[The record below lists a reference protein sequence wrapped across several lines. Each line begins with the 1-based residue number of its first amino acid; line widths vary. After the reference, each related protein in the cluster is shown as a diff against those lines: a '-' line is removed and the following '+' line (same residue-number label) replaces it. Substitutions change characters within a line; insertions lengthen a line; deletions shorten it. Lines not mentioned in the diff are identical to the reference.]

1 MAGSIHNTIYMPA
14 FKSLNIARPPIDEQ
28 RAIAK
33 ALSDVDALLSAL
45 DRLITKKRDLKQA
58 AMQQLLTGKT
68 RLPGFCG
75 EWKES
80 KLGELGAV
88 YSGLSGKSKADFGD
102 GNSHYVKFLSVVT
115 RPIVKGDDL
124 GKVNVK
130 RGEAQ
135 AEIAKGDLL
144 FNGSSETPDE
154 VALCALVD
162 FDLQDVFLN
171 SFCFGYRLNADCS
184 ADGLFLTYL
193 IRSEVGRS
201 VFGILA
207 QGSTRHN
214 ISKAA
219 FREVVFKLP
228 HLSEQLEI
236 VRLLREMDAEIAV
249 LEYRRQKTNHLKQ
262 GMMQELLTGK
272 TRLVEPETYNA

>member
-1 MAGSIHNTIYMPA
+1 MNLNTGIVNRLPVRLPA
-14 FKSLNIARPPIDEQ
+14 EQEQ

-33 ALSDVDALLSAL
+33 ALSDVDALLNAL
-45 DRLITKKRDLKQA
+45 DRLIAKKRDLKQA
-58 AMQQLLTGKT
+58 VMQQLLTGKA
-68 RLPGFCG
+68 RLPGFDG

-88 YSGLSGKSKADFGD
+88 YGGLSGKSKAEFGD
-102 GNSHYVKFLSVVT
+102 GNSRYVTFLSVVT
-115 RPIVKGDDL
+115 RPIVKGDEL

-154 VALCALVD
+154 VALCALVA

-171 SFCFGYRLNADCS
+171 SFCFGYRLNAGCS

-193 IRSEVGRS
+193 IRSDVGRG

-219 FREVVFKLP
+219 FREVVFELP

-236 VRLLREMDAEIAV
+236 VRVLREMDAEIAV
-249 LEYRRQKTNHLKQ
+249 LESRCQKTQHLKQ
-262 GMMQELLTGK
+262 GMMQELLSGK
-272 TRLVEPETYNA
+272 IRLVEPEPRDD